1 MSAVPIPEAGSL
13 RGRRA
18 LITGASRGIGAAIAE
33 RLAFEGVSVAVA
45 ARTLD
50 QHGHLPGSLNTTLER
65 LRSSG
70 SRCAALVVDLA
81 DPESRSSLVERAE
94 DELCGP
100 LDILVNN
107 AAAAMYA
114 PLRSYA
120 GKRRQITFQVNVEAP
135 MDLAQAVLPGMLG
148 RGEGWIVNVS
158 SATAKLPSV
167 LPGNSSASTMAV
179 YGASKAA
186 LNRLTVGL
194 ACDLLGTGVRV
205 NSIEPR
211 AAVLS
216 EGAAALVGNRLS
228 PDQIESME
236 EMVEAALLLCR
247 CEPQF
252 TGRIAV
258 SLDLLAETRTA
269 VRALNGSP
277 IAVDLALTG
286 KKVS

>member
-1 MSAVPIPEAGSL
+1 MTSAVDPAASL

-18 LITGASRGIGAAIAE
+18 LVTGASRGIGAAIAE
-33 RLAFEGVSVAVA
+33 RLAFEGVNVAIA

-50 QHGHLPGSLNTTLER
+50 QHDHLAGSLTATLER
-65 LRSSG
+65 LRPSG
-70 SRCAALVVDLA
+70 SRSAAFVVDLA
-81 DPESRSSLVERAE
+81 DPASRSSLIERAE

-114 PLRSYA
+114 PLRSYH

-135 MDLAQAVLPGMLG
+135 LDLAQAVLPGMIA
-148 RGEGWIVNVS
+148 RGQGWIVNVS
-158 SATAKLPSV
+158 SATAKLPNV
-167 LPGNSSASTMAV
+167 LARNPSASTMAV

-194 ACDLLGTGVRV
+194 ACDLIGTGIRV

-216 EGAAALVGNRLS
+216 EGAASLVGDRLS
-228 PDQIESME
+228 SDQIESME
-236 EMVEAALLLCR
+236 EMVEATLLLCR
-247 CEPQF
+247 CGPEL

-258 SLDLLAETRTA
+258 SLDLLAETQTP
-269 VRALNGSP
+269 VHALNGSP
-277 IAVDLALTG
+277 LDPVPTG
-286 KKVS
+286 EKVS